1 MNAKP
6 AILLNNPVA
15 YSGTMEILDRD
26 FTVHRLYKA
35 KDRLALARSVA
46 EACRVIVT
54 PGHDPVPAELLDAA
68 PKLGLVACFGV
79 GYDAIDVGL
88 MTKRGIRV
96 TNTPDVLTEEVADLA
111 LALLLAIVRRVVKA
125 DRYVRSG
132 EWEAK
137 GNMALTPSLTGG
149 KTVGI
154 VGLGRI
160 GKAIA
165 QRCLAFNLAI
175 AYHGRNR
182 QADVP
187 YRFYADLVEMARDVD
202 FLILSCPGGADT
214 RHMVNAAVLAA
225 LGPKG
230 ILVNV
235 SRGSVVDE
243 AALAPALVSGR
254 LGGAAL
260 DVFQKEPARP
270 FALSEL
276 TENVVLSPHQ
286 ASATHETRGAMG
298 QLMIDN
304 INAFLAGQKLLT
316 PVN

>member
-1 MNAKP
+1 MTQKP
-6 AILLNNPVA
+6 PLLINNPVA
-15 YSGTMEILDRD
+15 YTGTMQTLDEE
-26 FTVHRLYKA
+26 FTLHRLWKA
-35 KDRLALARSVA
+35 KDKLTLARSVA
-46 EACRVIVT
+46 DACRVIVT
-54 PGHDPVPAELLDAA
+54 PGHDEVPAELLDAA

-79 GYDAIDVGL
+79 GYDAIDVPML
-88 MTKRGIRV
+88 TKRGIRV

-111 LALLLAIVRRVVKA
+111 LALLLAITRRVVKA

-132 EWEAK
+132 DWEAK
-137 GNMALTPSLTGG
+137 GNMDLTPSLTGG

-165 QRCLAFNLAI
+165 KRCAAFNLTVV
-175 AYHGRNR
+175 YHGR
-182 QADVP
+182 QAQNDVP
-187 YRFYADLVEMARDVD
+187 YRHYPDLVAMSREVD
-202 FLILSCPGGADT
+202 FLILSCPGGAAT
-214 RHMVNAAVLAA
+214 RHIVNAAVLAA

-260 DVFQKEPARP
+260 DVFHKEPCRP

-298 QLMIDN
+298 RVMIDN
-304 INAFLAGQKLLT
+304 IKAFLAGKTLLT

>member
-1 MNAKP
+1 MTAKP
-6 AILLNNPVA
+6 PILLNNPVS
-15 YSGTMEILDRD
+15 YSGTMQVLDRE
-26 FTVHRLYKA
+26 FTVHRLDRA

-46 EACRVIVT
+46 DGCRVIVT

-79 GYDAIDVGL
+79 GYDAIDVPL

-96 TNTPDVLTEEVADLA
+96 TNTPDVLTDEVADLA
-111 LALLLAIVRRVVKA
+111 MALLLAITRRVVKA

-132 EWEAK
+132 DWAGK
-137 GNMALTPSLTGG
+137 GNMDFTPSLTGG

-165 QRCLAFNLAI
+165 RRCQAFNLAI
-175 AYHGRNR
+175 AYYGRHAQNE
-182 QADVP
+182 VP
-187 YRFYADLVEMARDVD
+187 YRYYGDLLAMARDVD
-202 FLILSCPGGADT
+202 FLILCCPGGEAT
-214 RHMVNAAVLAA
+214 KNLVNRAVLEA

-235 SRGSVVDE
+235 SRGSVVE
-243 AALAPALVSGR
+243 EEALAPALASGR

-260 DVFQKEPARP
+260 DVFQKEPTHP

-276 TENVVLSPHQ
+276 TENLVLSPHQ

-304 INAFLAGQKLLT
+304 INAFLAGGALLT

>member
-1 MNAKP
+1 
-6 AILLNNPVA
+6 
-15 YSGTMEILDRD
+15 MEQLDRE
-26 FTVHRLYKA
+26 FAVHRLYKA

-46 EACRVIVT
+46 GECRVIVT
-54 PGHDPVPAELLDAA
+54 PGHDPVPEELLDAA

-79 GYDAIDVGL
+79 GYDAVDVPL
-88 MTKRGIRV
+88 MTRRGIKV
-96 TNTPDVLTEEVADLA
+96 TNTPDVLTDEVADLA
-111 LALLLAIVRRVVKA
+111 MALLLAIARRVVKA

-132 EWEAK
+132 DWETK

-165 QRCLAFNLAI
+165 RRCLAFNLKI
-175 AYHGRNR
+175 AYYGRSQ
-182 QADVP
+182 QAEVP
-187 YRFYADLVEMARDVD
+187 FRYYGDLVAMAKDVD
-202 FLILSCPGGADT
+202 FLILSCPGGPAT
-214 RHMVNAAVLAA
+214 KHLVNAAVIAA
-225 LGPKG
+225 LGAKG

-243 AALAPALVSGR
+243 QALAPALVSGR

-260 DVFQKEPARP
+260 DVFQKEPTRP

-304 INAFLAGQKLLT
+304 VNAFLAGKKLLT
-316 PVN
+316 AVN